1 MLKKSLLFIALF
13 SAVNVVALA
22 NELKPEQKPETK
34 PAIKSLETTKA
45 PMQAVAS
52 ISAIKQT
59 LMTKVANLAAFSADF
74 TQKVVDADG
83 NPLQENSG
91 NLAVDKPNLLHW
103 QVTQPNESLIV
114 SDGKALWLYDPFI
127 EQASVYATN
136 GAISNTPILLLANPD
151 KSIWQNYNVKLLNK
165 NHYLITTKDE
175 NSQVKS
181 LELHFNDNHNKTLET
196 LNEFVILDATGQ
208 LSRVQLTNVKPLA
221 ANHKT
226 LFTFTPPEGVE
237 IDDQR

>member
-1 MLKKSLLFIALF
+1 MFKKSLLFIALF
-13 SAVNVVALA
+13 HAANFAVLANEQKAELKKASETVHSSMPALA
-22 NELKPEQKPETK
+22 N
-34 PAIKSLETTKA
+34 
-45 PMQAVAS
+45 
-52 ISAIKQT
+52 ISTAKQT
-59 LMTKVANLAAFSADF
+59 LMAKIANLSAFSADF

-103 QVTQPNESLIV
+103 QVTAPNESLIV

-127 EQASVYATN
+127 EQVSVYATD
-136 GAISNTPILLLANPD
+136 GAMSNTPILLLANPD
-151 KSIWQNYNVKLLNK
+151 KSIWQNYTVKLLN
-165 NHYLITTKDE
+165 NEHYLITAKDD

-181 LELHFNDNHNKTLET
+181 LELQFDKQNQNQNPNELTT

-208 LSRVQLTNVKPLA
+208 LSRVQLTNVKPLTKK
-221 ANHKT
+221 HKS
-226 LFTFTPPEGVE
+226 LFTFTSPEGVE